1 MTDFGLLDVAARGM
15 SAQRTLLD
23 IDARNVAAAQAAQP
37 GHPYQRLVARFVAGP
52 EARSVAGSEARFVA
66 GPEARFVAAAASEAD
81 TFDAPDPDGEGED
94 DTANPIAVT
103 SETGTGDAL
112 TELIATLDAQRA
124 YEANASIFD
133 IGKRL
138 AERTLDIER

>member
-15 SAQRTLLD
+15 AAQRALLD
-23 IDARNVAAAQAAQP
+23 LDARNVAAAQAATP
-37 GHPYQRLVARFVAGP
+37 GHPYQRLVAHLVDGVVDVTTEP
-52 EARSVAGSEARFVA
+52 GS
-66 GPEARFVAAAASEAD
+66 
-81 TFDAPDPDGEGED
+81 
-94 DTANPIAVT
+94 
-103 SETGTGDAL
+103 GDAL

-124 YEANASIFD
+124 YEADASIFD

>member
-15 SAQRTLLD
+15 AAQRTLLD
-23 IDARNVAAAQAAQP
+23 VDARNVAAAQAAVP
-37 GHPYQRLVARFVAGP
+37 GHPYQRLVARI
-52 EARSVAGSEARFVA
+52 
-66 GPEARFVAAAASEAD
+66 VAAPDADAA
-81 TFDAPDPDGEGED
+81 FDVPDPGAAD
-94 DTANPIAVT
+94 DTDPVTVT
-103 SETGTGDAL
+103 SEPGTGDAL

-124 YEANASIFD
+124 YEADASIFD

>member
-1 MTDFGLLDVAARGM
+1 MTDFALLDLGARGM
-15 SAQRTLLD
+15 AAQRTLLD
-23 IDARNVAAAQAAQP
+23 LDARNVAAAQAATP
-37 GHPYQRLVARFVAGP
+37 GHPYQRLVAHL
-52 EARSVAGSEARFVA
+52 
-66 GPEARFVAAAASEAD
+66 VAAPAADA
-81 TFDAPDPDGEGED
+81 FDVPDPGGD
-94 DTANPIAVT
+94 DDDLSNPVAVT

-124 YEANASIFD
+124 YEADASIFD

>member
-1 MTDFGLLDVAARGM
+1 MTDFGLLDIAARGM

-23 IDARNVAAAQAAQP
+23 IDARNVAAAQAAVP
-37 GHPYQRLVARFVAGP
+37 GHPYQRLVARFVTAP
-52 EARSVAGSEARFVA
+52 AEDA
-66 GPEARFVAAAASEAD
+66 
-81 TFDAPDPDGEGED
+81 FDVPDPDADEAD
-94 DTANPIAVT
+94 DIGSPVAVT

-124 YEANASIFD
+124 YEADASIFD

>member
-15 SAQRTLLD
+15 NAQRTLLD
-23 IDARNVAAAQAAQP
+23 IDARNVAAAQAAVP
-37 GHPYQRLVARFVAGP
+37 GHAYQRLVAH
-52 EARSVAGSEARFVA
+52 
-66 GPEARFVAAAASEAD
+66 FVAAPDAD
-81 TFDAPDPDGEGED
+81 ALDVPDPDGGAD
-94 DTANPIAVT
+94 DDALARPVAVT

-112 TELIATLDAQRA
+112 TELIATLNAQRA
-124 YEANASIFD
+124 FEADASIFD